1 MALIAIGRK
10 KKDDDP
16 PAREVVDS
24 ASVKPDEIFVT
35 AAAARRVKEKSA
47 EEGVPG
53 GVLRIAVKGGGCS
66 GLSYH
71 FTYVEAPK
79 DVDHIF
85 TRDDARVCVD
95 PKSLKVLGGTILEWD
110 QALGKSGFV
119 LMNPHAKSTCSC
131 GSSFSVL

>member
-10 KKDDDP
+10 KKDEDA
-16 PAREVVDS
+16 PAREVVDP
-24 ASVKPDEIFVT
+24 ASVKPDEIFLT
-35 AAAARRVKEKSA
+35 RAAAQRVKERAA

-79 DVDHIF
+79 DTDRVF
-85 TRDDARVCVD
+85 TRDDAYVCVD
-95 PKSLKVLGGTILEWD
+95 PKSLKVLGGTVLEWD

-119 LMNPHAKSTCSC
+119 LTNPHAKSTCSC